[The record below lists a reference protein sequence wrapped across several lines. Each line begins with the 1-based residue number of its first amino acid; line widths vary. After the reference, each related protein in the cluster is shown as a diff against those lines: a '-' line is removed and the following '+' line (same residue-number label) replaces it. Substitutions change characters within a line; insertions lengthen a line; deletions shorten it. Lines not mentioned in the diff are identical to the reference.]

1 MMKKIAIAAALSV
14 AFITA
19 PAFAADPY
27 TYIGV
32 NAGQND
38 MDFPGVKA
46 STAMGVF
53 GGYSFNEYI
62 AAEIAYV
69 DFGKV
74 DMDITGTTVKGNA
87 ASVVAVG
94 SLPLSR
100 EFSLF
105 AKLGYASTKVESATS
120 ETKDEATYGVGA
132 QFNPANNN
140 IGIRLGYD
148 NYRVGSAST
157 KDSALV
163 NLAVLFKF

>member
-100 EFSLF
+100 EFSQF

>member
-1 MMKKIAIAAALSV
+1 MKKFVMAAALSV
-14 AFITA
+14 ACIAT
-19 PAFAADPY
+19 PALAQNA
-27 TYIGV
+27 YIGI

-53 GGYSFNEYI
+53 GGYSFTEFI
-62 AAEIAYV
+62 AVELGYV

-74 DMDITGTTVKGNA
+74 DTDVTGVSVKGNA
-87 ASVVAVG
+87 TSLVAVG

-100 EFSLF
+100 DFSLF

-120 ETKDEATYGVGA
+120 ETKEEATYGVGA
-132 QFNPANNN
+132 QFNPANN

-148 NYRVGSAST
+148 NYRVGEETT
-157 KDSALV
+157 KDSALIS
-163 NLAVLFKF
+163 LAVLFKF

>member
-27 TYIGV
+27 TYIGI

-74 DMDITGTTVKGNA
+74 DTDVTGTSVKGNA

-105 AKLGYASTKVESATS
+105 AKLGYASTKVESGAS
-120 ETKDEATYGVGA
+120 ESKEEATYGVGA

-163 NLAVLFKF
+163 SLAVLFKF